1 MEIYRVTVE
10 RTFSDEVLQSHFFA
24 TEQAALGYAEML
36 KDEIEQDFD
45 DNMIDIIVAAY
56 TPDDGG
62 EFFFDHEIKTYEL

>member
-24 TEQAALGYAEML
+24 TEECAVGYAEML
-36 KDEIEQDFD
+36 EDEIKYDFD